1 MTNIVYA
8 SVTSK
13 DINDVQKNYRMEVPG
28 TSKENTKFAIRE
40 LLCFAITLES
50 MIYLLRLESMTYLLR
65 LDLMRMFEPISRLI
79 LIIALWTIIN
89 KICKFFVYRLFPIQ
103 CPCREQNE
111 RNRMF
116 VHKTNEII
124 KVVEQQEKIKEM
136 LQNAVVV
143 SVFLTNNT
151 LEIITEQDGYC
162 VKNPVKISKNLI
174 SDLKTK
180 GSLDFSYLDSEW
192 LAAIQEN
199 NIHI

>member
-1 MTNIVYA
+1 MINIIYA
-8 SVTSK
+8 NVTSK
-13 DINDVQKNYRMEVPG
+13 DINDVQKKYRMEVPG

-40 LLCFAITLES
+40 LLVFAI
-50 MIYLLRLESMTYLLR
+50 MLESMTYLLR
-65 LDLMRMFEPISRLI
+65 LDLMRMFEPVPRLI
-79 LIIALWTIIN
+79 LIIALWIIIS
-89 KICKFFVYRLFPIQ
+89 KICKRLFPIQ

-116 VHKTNEII
+116 VNKTNEII
-124 KVVEQQEKIKEM
+124 KVVKQQEKIKEI
-136 LQNAVVV
+136 LQNAVVD
-143 SVFLTNNT
+143 SVFLTDNT

-162 VKNPVKISKNLI
+162 VKNPVKISENLI

>member
-1 MTNIVYA
+1 MINIIYA
-8 SVTSK
+8 NVTSK
-13 DINDVQKNYRMEVPG
+13 DINDVQKKYRMEVPG

-40 LLCFAITLES
+40 LLVFAIMLAS

-65 LDLMRMFEPISRLI
+65 LDLMRMFEPVPRLI
-79 LIIALWTIIN
+79 LIIALWIIIS
-89 KICKFFVYRLFPIQ
+89 KICKRLFPIQ

-116 VHKTNEII
+116 VNKTNEII
-124 KVVEQQEKIKEM
+124 KVVKQQEKIKEI
-136 LQNAVVV
+136 LQNDVVN
-143 SVFLTNNT
+143 SVFLTDNT
-151 LEIITEQDGYC
+151 LEIITEQNGYC
-162 VKNPVKISKNLI
+162 VRNPVEISENLI
-174 SDLKTK
+174 SDLKNK

>member
-1 MTNIVYA
+1 MINIIYA
-8 SVTSK
+8 NVTLK
-13 DINDVQKNYRMEVPG
+13 DIDDVQKKYRMEVPG
-28 TSKENTKFAIRE
+28 TFKEDTKFAIRE
-40 LLCFAITLES
+40 LFVFMISLAS

-65 LDLMRMFEPISRLI
+65 LDLMRMFEPISGLI
-79 LIIALWTIIN
+79 LIIVLWIIIS
-89 KICKFFVYRLFPIQ
+89 KIYKFFVYRLFPIQ

-116 VHKTNEII
+116 VNKTNEII
-124 KVVEQQEKIKEM
+124 NVVKQQEKIKEI
-136 LQNAVVV
+136 LQNEVVN
-143 SVFLTNNT
+143 SFFLTDNT

-162 VKNPVKISKNLI
+162 VKNPVEISENLI

>member
-1 MTNIVYA
+1 MFNIIYA
-8 SVTSK
+8 NVTSK
-13 DINDVQKNYRMEVPG
+13 DIDDVQKKYRMEVPG
-28 TSKENTKFAIRE
+28 TFKEDTKFAIRE
-40 LLCFAITLES
+40 LFVFAIRLAS
-50 MIYLLRLESMTYLLR
+50 MIYLLR
-65 LDLMRMFEPISRLI
+65 LDLMRMFEPISGLI
-79 LIIALWTIIN
+79 LIIVLWIIIS
-89 KICKFFVYRLFPIQ
+89 KIYKFFVYRLFPIQ

-116 VHKTNEII
+116 VNKTNEII
-124 KVVEQQEKIKEM
+124 NVVKQQEKIKEI
-136 LQNAVVV
+136 LQNEVVN
-143 SVFLTNNT
+143 SVFLTDNT

-162 VKNPVKISKNLI
+162 VKNPVEISENLI

>member
-1 MTNIVYA
+1 MLSLA
-8 SVTSK
+8 
-13 DINDVQKNYRMEVPG
+13 
-28 TSKENTKFAIRE
+28 
-40 LLCFAITLES
+40 S
-50 MIYLLRLESMTYLLR
+50 MISLLRLESMTYLLR

-79 LIIALWTIIN
+79 LIIVLWIIIS
-89 KICKFFVYRLFPIQ
+89 KIYKFFVYRLFPIQ

-116 VHKTNEII
+116 VNKTNEII
-124 KVVEQQEKIKEM
+124 NVVKQQEKIKEI
-136 LQNAVVV
+136 LQNEVVN
-143 SVFLTNNT
+143 SVFLTDNT

-162 VKNPVKISKNLI
+162 VKNPVEISENLI

>member
-1 MTNIVYA
+1 
-8 SVTSK
+8 
-13 DINDVQKNYRMEVPG
+13 MEVPG
-28 TSKENTKFAIRE
+28 TSKENTKFAIRALPE
-40 LLCFAITLES
+40 IAIMLEA
-50 MIYLLRLESMTYLLR
+50 MIYLLRLDS
-65 LDLMRMFEPISRLI
+65 MRMIEPIFRLI
-79 LIIALWTIIN
+79 LIIALWILID
-89 KICKFFVYRLFPIQ
+89 KIYEFFVCRLFPIQ

-116 VHKTNEII
+116 VNKTNEII
-124 KVVEQQEKIKEM
+124 KVVKQQEKIKEI
-136 LQNAVVV
+136 LQNEVVNA
-143 SVFLTNNT
+143 VFLTDNT

-162 VKNPVKISKNLI
+162 VKNTVEISENLI